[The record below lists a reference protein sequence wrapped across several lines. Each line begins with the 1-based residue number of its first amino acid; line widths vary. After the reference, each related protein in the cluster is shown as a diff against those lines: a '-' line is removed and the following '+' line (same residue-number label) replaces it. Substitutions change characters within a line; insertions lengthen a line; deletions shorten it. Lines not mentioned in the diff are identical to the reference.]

1 MWCMWMRTYSLPTLF
16 LSYRSQHYFLQ
27 LYPSSINVLYMC
39 SIMMITISGLKIM
52 QVKSLEYKLKVSL
65 RTLSNHYIRL
75 GRPARK
81 GKSKLS
87 LWKRVRRERRLNLM
101 MTSSVFYLTFD
112 WWLVS
117 IFELFKL
124 VKLLVMYFI

>member
-1 MWCMWMRTYSLPTLF
+1 MYVERLLSIINTKIVEVNAVDVVYVDANMYSRPTLF
-16 LSYRSQHYFLQ
+16 LSYRSQHYL
-27 LYPSSINVLYMC
+27 LHVYPSSINILYMC

-87 LWKRVRRERRLNLM
+87 L
-101 MTSSVFYLTFD
+101 
-112 WWLVS
+112 
-117 IFELFKL
+117 
-124 VKLLVMYFI
+124 